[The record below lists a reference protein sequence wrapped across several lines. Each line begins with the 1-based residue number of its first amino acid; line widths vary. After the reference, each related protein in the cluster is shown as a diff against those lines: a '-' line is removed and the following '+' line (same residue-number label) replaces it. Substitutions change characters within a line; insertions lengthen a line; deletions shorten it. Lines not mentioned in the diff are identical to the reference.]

1 MVYPDPGVGRVTVD
15 AVLDSA
21 LTTLLVKAQRAL
33 VEDAVRPI
41 TINFKWGGGG
51 IPLTVAVDPITLA
64 SGARTTDPDLVE
76 VPYPARIVSVHM
88 YAGDG
93 AGAPVA
99 VTATVDIQLTQFLAF
114 GASIPL
120 HGTGAAPRLQ
130 LDSISDTDLTGWQL
144 NLTGTDTLI
153 ARLTSFTGTATWVAC
168 IVKLRPTDVP
178 IGVET
183 MFDASDVTYTDAD
196 GNPYVF
202 RS

>member
-1 MVYPDPGVGRVTVD
+1 MTVD
-15 AVLDSA
+15 AVLDGA
-21 LTTLLVKAQRAL
+21 LTTLLIKAQRAL

-41 TINFKWGGGG
+41 TINWKWSGGGVP
-51 IPLTVAVDPITLA
+51 ITVAVDPITLA
-64 SGARTTDPDLVE
+64 SGATTVDPDLVE
-76 VPYPARIVSVHM
+76 VPYPARLVSVHM

-99 VTATVDIQLTQFLAF
+99 VSATVDIRLTQFLAF

-120 HGTGAAPRLQ
+120 SGTGAVPTLQ

-168 IVKLRPTDVP
+168 VMKLRPTDVP

-183 MFDASDVTYTDAD
+183 MVDASAVTYTDAS
-196 GNPYVF
+196 GNPYVL